1 MEDREFLIWL
11 HYRITEVYKERP
23 GMDFMWKLR
32 SIIEAMP
39 KDQITPNNCNKNI
52 QELEND

>member
-32 SIIEAMP
+32 SIIEAIP
-39 KDQITPNNCNKNI
+39 KDQITSNICSKSI